1 MTWRMR
7 RDYLPALGFRFLTR
21 WYDPVV
27 ALTTR
32 EGTVKRRLL
41 DHAALRPWLRALD
54 LGCGTGT
61 LAIMAKEREPAIR
74 ITGVDGDPA
83 ILDRARAKAAARA
96 LDIDFREGHSTA
108 LPFQPAA
115 FDLVLCSLLLHH
127 LWPHERLA
135 TLREVQRV
143 LRPGGR
149 LLVADWGAPH
159 GAFARAGF
167 TLVRMT
173 DGFARTREHAEG
185 RLPQL
190 FADAAFEAVTLCD
203 QLSTPL
209 GTMVLFSMHTPGS
222 PPSDSP
228 RLL

>member
-7 RDYLPALGFRFLTR
+7 RDYLPALGFRFLTQ

-41 DHAALRPWLRALD
+41 DHAALRPGLRLLD

-61 LAIMAKEREPAIR
+61 LAIMAKERERAIW

-83 ILDRARAKAAARA
+83 VLGRARAKAAARA
-96 LDIDFREGHSTA
+96 LDIEFVDGRATA
-108 LPFQPAA
+108 LPFERAD
-115 FDLVLCSLLLHH
+115 FDLVLCSLFLHH

-135 TLREVQRV
+135 TLGEVQRV

-159 GAFARAGF
+159 GVFARAGF

-173 DGFARTREHAEG
+173 DGFARTRDHAEG

-190 FADAAFEAVTLCD
+190 FTGAAFECITQCD
-203 QLSTPL
+203 EISTPI
-209 GTMVLFSMHTPGS
+209 GTMVLFSMHTAGTPL
-222 PPSDSP
+222 PTEPAVT
-228 RLL
+228 